1 MARRNEKRENITLI
15 CPSCGQKYTVPLTAA
30 LPTKCQNC
38 GKVFYTTGVEI
49 ENPES
54 RKLQDEIRTRRR
66 RETEADKE
74 HE

>member
-1 MARRNEKRENITLI
+1 MARQNEKEENITWV
-15 CPSCGQKYTVPLTAA
+15 CPSCGERYSTPLTAA
-30 LPTKCQNC
+30 LPTKCPNC
-38 GKVFYTTGVEI
+38 GKVFYNTGIEV

-54 RKLQDEIRTRRR
+54 RKLQDEIRRRRR